1 MPSSPGARR
10 RPSALAVL
18 LALFIVLAAGAPFY
32 LSELQLFTAARMVI
46 LALFAVSLNLLLG
59 RTGLVS
65 FAHAAYFGVG
75 AYAVAL
81 LSLHLELSPLLGVA
95 LALPVGAAFALVTG
109 VVALRAVRLYFALLT
124 LALSQLIYVIVFQWY
139 DFTRGDNGIHGIEG
153 PEFLDSVVWSYWTV
167 FAIAAVGVAAIWLI
181 GRSPFGA
188 ALEAIRENRQR
199 AAFIG
204 IDVKR
209 YELASFVVAGAFG
222 ALAGSL
228 FALFNR
234 EAYPNLL
241 FWTANALPIFICLI
255 GGLRWL
261 VAGPV
266 VGAIAYVL
274 LEEGVT
280 RNTQYPDLILGAI
293 LLAIVLL
300 APGGLIDVGERLLDR
315 VRRRRTSGPSPRL
328 GEGVSAPGDAGGTL
342 ASDPEARPPRLEAPT

>member
-1 MPSSPGARR
+1 MTALRTRLPRLASGPG
-10 RPSALAVL
+10 RPRMAAWLALAI
-18 LALFIVLAAGAPFY
+18 LATAAPFY
-32 LSELQLFTAARMVI
+32 LTELELFSATRMVI
-46 LALFAVSLNLLLG
+46 LALFAISLNLLIG

-65 FAHAAYFGVG
+65 FAHAAYFGIG
-75 AYAVAL
+75 AYTVAL
-81 LSLHLELSPLLGVA
+81 LSLHLGWSPLVGVA

-109 VVALRAVRLYFALLT
+109 VVALRAVHLYFALLT
-124 LALSQLIYVIVFQWY
+124 MALSQLIYVVVFQWY

-153 PEFLDSVVWSYWTV
+153 PSFLDSTVNSYWAV
-167 FAIAAVGVAAIWLI
+167 LAVVAVGAAALAAV

-188 ALEAIRENRQR
+188 ALVAIRENRQR
-199 AAFIG
+199 AAFVG

-209 YELASFVVAGAFG
+209 YELAAFTVAGAFA

-241 FWTANALPIFICLI
+241 FWTANALPIFIVLI
-255 GGLRWL
+255 GGMRWL
-261 VAGPV
+261 VAGPI

-280 RNTQYPDLILGAI
+280 RETQYPDLVLGGI

-300 APGGLIDVGERLLDR
+300 APGGLIGLADGLRERL
-315 VRRRRTSGPSPRL
+315 RRRREPASAAEGSSGEL
-328 GEGVSAPGDAGGTL
+328 GAPK
-342 ASDPEARPPRLEAPT
+342 LEAGA